1 MTKNT
6 LNALVTYLTAHDI
19 PELAD
24 ATAELVAEQTKNI
37 EKANANRELYDKSH
51 DIVMAVIDD
60 TPRTVAEI
68 FDACTGL
75 PADFTKS
82 KLQYALRAMWAS
94 EVNKIENTKGPNQYT
109 KA

>member
-6 LNALVTYLTAHDI
+6 LNALVTYLTAHEI
-19 PELAD
+19 PELVD
-24 ATAELVAEQTKNI
+24 ATAELVAEQAKNV
-37 EKANANRELYDKSH
+37 EKAQANRELYELAH
-51 DIVMAVIDD
+51 DIVMGVIDA

-75 PADFTKS
+75 PADFSKS
-82 KLQYALRAMWAS
+82 KLQYALRAMWAA

>member
-24 ATAELVAEQTKNI
+24 ATAELIKAQEKNV
-37 EKANANRELYDKSH
+37 EKAQANHELYDKAH
-51 DIVMAVIDD
+51 DVVMAVIDS
-60 TPRTVAEI
+60 TPRTSNEI
-68 FDACTGL
+68 FDACVGL
-75 PADFTKS
+75 PFTFTRS

-94 EVNKIENTKGPNQYT
+94 EVNKIEKSKGPNQYT